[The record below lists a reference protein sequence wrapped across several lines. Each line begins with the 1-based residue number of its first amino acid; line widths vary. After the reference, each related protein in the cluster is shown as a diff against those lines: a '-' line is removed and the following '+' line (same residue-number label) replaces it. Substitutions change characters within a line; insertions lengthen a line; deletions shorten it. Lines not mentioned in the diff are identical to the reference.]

1 MAGDI
6 LLYVEALRELIS
18 YIIKHLTIECMQDKE
33 PFPTKEESCELIIDY
48 TYIKPYWTWPKQSSD
63 WPNMKK

>member
-6 LLYVEALRELIS
+6 LLYVEALRELTS

-48 TYIKPYWTWPKQSSD
+48 TYIKPY
-63 WPNMKK
+63 